1 MAGEEPKDVTTLLR
15 AWRDGD
21 EAALD
26 KLVPLVEAELH
37 RLAKAYMVRERSDH
51 TLQPTALVNE
61 AFIRLTDARSVE
73 WHDRVHFIA
82 VSARMMRRVLVDHA
96 RGRGSQ
102 KRGARAVHLT
112 LEETRL
118 LAPERD
124 EVVLALDDALKAL
137 AAVDPRRARVVELR
151 FFGGLDIEEAAVVL
165 QVSPQTI
172 KRDWRLAKAW
182 LSRELR
188 QSPAFKK

>member
-1 MAGEEPKDVTTLLR
+1 
-15 AWRDGD
+15 
-21 EAALD
+21 
-26 KLVPLVEAELH
+26 
-37 RLAKAYMVRERSDH
+37 MVRERSDH